1 LTRKMVE
8 DRQKSSANKRYHILE
23 VARKIFARHGLAK
36 TTLDDIAMA
45 VGMKKASLYY
55 YFENKEEIF
64 GEVITQESHEFL
76 KVLKNSVSKE
86 KDYVK
91 KILKYAEVRL
101 DYFRHM
107 MNLHDLSIHVILE
120 MKPVFEKLYTNFR
133 NKEIELIS
141 EIIDEAVKQGRFKP
155 CKASKVASAILTI
168 SDALKFNEFC
178 NATMRLASEVDYS
191 KVEKDTD
198 YILKLII
205 NGLVKT

>member
-1 LTRKMVE
+1 
-8 DRQKSSANKRYHILE
+8 
-23 VARKIFARHGLAK
+23 VAQKIFARHGLAK
-36 TTLDDIAMA
+36 TTLDDIAIA

-76 KVLKNSVSKE
+76 KELKDSISKE
-86 KDYVK
+86 KNQVK
-91 KILKYAEVRL
+91 KILRYAKVRL
-101 DYFRHM
+101 DYFRRM

-120 MKPVFEKLYTNFR
+120 MKPVFDKLYSDFR

-141 EIIDEAVKQGRFKP
+141 EIIDEAVRQGRFKP
-155 CKASKVASAILTI
+155 CKASKVASAMLII
-168 SDALKFNEFC
+168 SDALKFSEFC
-178 NATMRLASEVDYS
+178 NTTMRLASEVDYS

-205 NGLVKT
+205 SGLVKT